1 MQTKLGE
8 AKAIDNPLA
17 GFRDQSMVLRP
28 EWGAAGAR
36 LAHPR
41 LILKRPWFSLLGRKM
56 YVYAPNRSLL
66 AYVKRPLF
74 KLRDE
79 FTIYADESETQPLLL
94 VKARSV
100 IGINMSYDV
109 IDCASQQRVG
119 TIRSRGWESI
129 FRDTYDLLDEREQPV
144 GVFVE
149 TGNAMLRRLFPFLL
163 GEWNIEVRGQTVGR
177 VEQVWQW
184 FEKEFTLD
192 LSANRD
198 AMDPRFAVALTV
210 FALIRESRREQNG

>member
-1 MQTKLGE
+1 
-8 AKAIDNPLA
+8 
-17 GFRDQSMVLRP
+17 MVLRP

-109 IDCASQQRVG
+109 IDCASKQRVG

-163 GEWNIEVRGQTVGR
+163 GEWNIEVRGQTIGR